1 MTSPIKRRLVAAATA
16 LATATAAFAVT
27 LTAATVTAS
36 PAVAANGVPR
46 PDHVVL
52 VIFENKKANSIF
64 GNAQAPYINSL
75 ANNGAKF
82 TQSFAIE
89 HPSEP
94 NYLDLFSGSN
104 QGVTDDSCPHTFG
117 TANQASLLISAGL
130 TFGGYSEGLPS
141 VGSTTCSSGRYARK
155 HNPWVDYTNVPAS
168 SNLTFESFPAY
179 YEALPSVAYVIPDL
193 CNGMHDCSVARG
205 DAWLESRLD
214 GYVQWARLHNS
225 LFVLTFDE
233 DGGNTATNQIPTIF
247 VGPMVRP
254 GDDATPIN
262 HYSVL
267 RTLEGMYGV
276 PATGDTVSAAPITS
290 VWQSIPPTPIPI
302 PRAPIIRVRPRDRQG
317 RS

>member
-1 MTSPIKRRLVAAATA
+1 LAALTGVLLLVSILAGSRVKGAAIF
-16 LATATAAFAVT
+16 L
-27 LTAATVTAS
+27 
-36 PAVAANGVPR
+36 PQ
-46 PDHVVL
+46 PDHTVV
-52 VIFENKKANSIF
+52 VIMENRGYADVI
-64 GNAQAPYINSL
+64 GNGSAPYINSL
-75 ANNGAKF
+75 RIAGANF
-82 TQSFAIE
+82 TNSHALT
-89 HPSEP
+89 HPSQP
-94 NYLDLFSGSN
+94 NYLGLFAGTTENLSDN
-104 QGVTDDSCPHTFG
+104 SCPHTYNA
-117 TANQASLLISAGL
+117 ANIASGLLASGQSFI
-130 TFGGYSEGLPS
+130 GYSESMPS
-141 VGSTTCSSGRYARK
+141 DGYTGCEIGRYARK